1 MSKII
6 FFDVDGTIWDD
17 DRFIPESTKKA
28 FEMLHKNGHLLIMC
42 TGRARACV
50 RSKELLDLGFDGI
63 IAACGTYIEY
73 GGKVIFEQLVEDEM
87 VKHVIKVLRENTM
100 PVVLEGSK
108 DYWIDEKGFE
118 EDPYVDYL
126 FDYLK
131 ENAHVLR
138 GYDRDIKINKF
149 SADIIPNTNYEN
161 VKAELGKYYDML
173 EHVGN
178 VVEFVPKGF
187 SKATGI
193 KWLCDHLGI
202 EISETYA
209 IGDSVNDLQMLD
221 VVGHSIVMGNALDS
235 VKDIAEYVTDDL
247 HSDGLYIAMEHYK
260 LI

>member
-1 MSKII
+1 MKKVI

-17 DRFIPESTKKA
+17 DRFIPESTKLA
-28 FEMLHKNGHLLIMC
+28 FEKLHKRGHLLVMC

-73 GGKVIFEQLVEDEM
+73 GNEIIFEQLVDGEM
-87 VKHVIKVLRENTM
+87 VKYIMGVLRENRM

-126 FDYLK
+126 FMDLK
-131 ENAHVLR
+131 QNAHVLR
-138 GYDRDIKINKF
+138 GYDEKIKINKF
-149 SADIIPNTNYEN
+149 SADILPDTNYEE
-161 VKAELGKYYDML
+161 VKKKLGVHFDML

-178 VVEFVPKGF
+178 VVEFVPRGF

-193 KWLCDHLGI
+193 KWLCDYLKI
-202 EISETYA
+202 DISKSYA

-221 VVGHSIVMGNALDS
+221 AVGHSIVMGNALDS
-235 VKDIAEYVTDDL
+235 VKEIAEYVTEDIYN
-247 HSDGLYIAMEHYK
+247 DGLYKAMEHYE